1 MADDIFGTLA
11 KEAFLYPPME
21 PFESPFPDAQKAMSA
36 VLAKCSAL
44 SGAEN
49 WHGDGLKSWLSKIR
63 LRHDIA
69 FYGAALNATAHAKDI
84 DILRFPSRSLPPTWS
99 RPDYIHIFDVFEA
112 SQGELPGY
120 AATFLSG
127 ALLFPE
133 QPETSL
139 LLRIEAE
146 RRVFERLPFFIGG
159 LGETLT
165 YAAFKATESI
175 SAENAQDP
183 NFQTCMRFRIER
195 QWLDGANMRMVVH
208 TPHGLNEQIR
218 DQMRELQDP
227 EVRALAMAAMRRLRV
242 KESSKAALADR
253 FVSELR
259 CGNRRG

>member
-1 MADDIFGTLA
+1 MDDGIFKKLA

-21 PFESPFPDAQKAMSA
+21 PFESPFPDAEKAMSA

-49 WHGDGLKSWLSKIR
+49 WHGDQLKSWLSKIR

-84 DILRFPSRSLPPTWS
+84 DVLSFPSRSLPPTWF
-99 RPDYIHIFDVFEA
+99 RPDYVHIFDVFEA
-112 SQGELPGY
+112 SQGELPGF
-120 AATFLSG
+120 AATFLCG

-133 QPETSL
+133 PPEPSL

-146 RRVFERLPFFIGG
+146 RRVFERLPFFMGG

-175 SAENAQDP
+175 SADNAQDP
-183 NFQTCMRFRIER
+183 NFPSCMRFRLER
-195 QWLDGANMRMVVH
+195 QWLDTANMQRV
-208 TPHGLNEQIR
+208 TFKPHELNEQIR
-218 DQMRELQDP
+218 DQVRQLRDP
-227 EVRALAMAAMRRLRV
+227 EVRALAMAAMRRVRV
-242 KESSKAALADR
+242 KESARAALADR

-259 CGNRRG
+259 CSNRRG